1 MIKNFVING
10 PNLNLLHLRNTKI
23 YGENSL
29 DKIKQK
35 CLDLAKQLNIDLD
48 FFQSNHEGE
57 IINQIH
63 KAIDAKAQAIIINPA
78 GYTHTSVAIAD
89 ALEIFTGYKV
99 EVHLSNIYQR
109 ESFRHNSFVS
119 PVVNTSIAGCQEF
132 GYLLALHSITYN
144 VN

>member
-1 MIKNFVING
+1 MIKTFVING

-109 ESFRHNSFVS
+109 ESFRHHSFVS
-119 PVVNTSIAGCQEF
+119 PVVNTSISGCQEF
-132 GYLLALHSITYN
+132 GYLLALHSIAYN
-144 VN
+144 AN